1 MKTLKKV
8 LVLATGLSI
17 GLCNLAHAGGASAEN
32 FFDGVYGQVEL
43 GFGSITNPLQVSSG
57 GYSQTI
63 PFGYTAPQYAATLG
77 YSKQIV
83 DLEGVH
89 DLNLAANISYNATN
103 GNSGS
108 ILFSGGGY
116 TDYLTMNTKN
126 IWLLSLEPGYYLAEQ
141 AIVYAKIGYGQAQT
155 SITSSYGY
163 TSNFGTQSG
172 PLFGFGF
179 KHALDAVHSNVYW
192 GLEAYQ
198 LNLRAKTM
206 TDQYGE
212 VLTSKP
218 SILFAKVHLG
228 YVF

>member
-1 MKTLKKV
+1 MKFIRKPLLFV
-8 LVLATGLSI
+8 AAILFGLS
-17 GLCNLAHAGGASAEN
+17 NFAYAGGAGAEN
-32 FFDGVYGQVEL
+32 YFDGVYGQVEL
-43 GFGSITNPLQVSSG
+43 GMGSITNKFQVSQDG
-57 GYSQTI
+57 AAENL
-63 PFGYTAPQYAATLG
+63 PFGYTAIMYAGTLG

-89 DLNLAANISYNATN
+89 DLNLAANISYNGTN

-108 ILFSGGGY
+108 YGYSYGGY
-116 TDYLTMNTKN
+116 SDYLTMNTKN
-126 IWLLSLEPGYYLAEQ
+126 ILMLSVEPGYYLAEQ
-141 AIVYAKIGYGQAQT
+141 AIVYAKLGYGQAQT

-163 TSNFGTQSG
+163 TANFGTQSG

-179 KHALDAVHSNVYW
+179 KHALDALHSNVYW

-198 LNLRAKTM
+198 LNLRSKSM

-218 SILFAKVHLG
+218 TILFGKVHLG
-228 YVF
+228 YIF